1 MCGTAEPGTPDFARV
16 DLLERAHLAGDQRRT
31 VPRVD
36 VPRRG
41 QVRDAGQEPCQD
53 AGAAA
58 ADDSLDYRWGYEWP
72 TREQWDAGQHYG
84 RCWAPD

>member
-16 DLLERAHLAGDQRRT
+16 ICSSEHTWRAISV
-31 VPRVD
+31 VPFNG
-36 VPRRG
+36 PTYPG
-41 QVRDAGQEPCQD
+41 EAEVRAAGQEPCQD

-58 ADDSLDYRWGYEWP
+58 ADDSLDYQWGYEWP
-72 TREQWDAGQHYG
+72 TPEQWEAGQHYG